1 MDDSD
6 AFLRSH
12 ASLDF
17 SRYCLSY
24 LFTTHKFNGDTLG
37 VAYVNGTCEKYQR
50 VKDLVSFGLRT
61 SQLSFKIPTFPLS
74 VENGDLYEDQH
85 ELWLHH
91 HRGPKRA
98 RRNPGSP

>member
-1 MDDSD
+1 MVPQVLTSLFLHRPKSFVDDSD

-24 LFTTHKFNGDTLG
+24 LFTTHKFTGDTLG

-50 VKDLVSFGLRT
+50 VKDLVSLGF
-61 SQLSFKIPTFPLS
+61 
-74 VENGDLYEDQH
+74 
-85 ELWLHH
+85 
-91 HRGPKRA
+91 
-98 RRNPGSP
+98 